1 MISQIAEHSEAYLM
15 QGVIDRI
22 EEGIAVIQ
30 LRGGEEIIFPIDQ
43 LPEGSSEGSVVEIT
57 IKLDEKATKERK
69 EVIRK
74 RQNRLRAP

>member
-1 MISQIAEHSEAYLM
+1 M

-22 EEGIAVIQ
+22 EEGVAVIQ
-30 LRGGEEIIFPIDQ
+30 LRGGGEIIFPLDQ

-69 EVIRK
+69 EAVRK
-74 RQNRLRAP
+74 RQDRLRTG